1 VSRPQPPASD
11 FLTELFR
18 APLDPGYAQAARRRA
33 LGAPPPTG
41 WRRGVAQGT
50 RVAALAVIGFLLA
63 VSYQYAAA
71 SQPETSRARAGL
83 VADIRA
89 RRQATDELQKHADKL
104 REDVVRER
112 DAALSGGGEAAR
124 LQILDAHTGLAK
136 VRGDGVIVRL
146 VDAPTPVDP
155 VTGKRAT
162 TNPGRVLDRDLQDI
176 ANELWRLGAEAI
188 AVNGERLT
196 ATSTIRNAG
205 DAILVDFRPVTA
217 PYEVSAI
224 GPGGLRDDFDD
235 SVTAKRFR
243 KYVVAYR
250 MQFSVKRRANMT
262 LPAAAEPL
270 LRYAQTA
277 PPDAPGS
284 GAPRP
289 PSGSPVP
296 SPSGGGK

>member
-1 VSRPQPPASD
+1 VSRPQHPASD

-83 VADIRA
+83 VADVRA

-112 DAALSGGGEAAR
+112 DAALSGDGEAAR

-136 VRGDGVIVRL
+136 VRGDGVVVRL

-188 AVNGERLT
+188 AVNGERVT
-196 ATSTIRNAG
+196 VST
-205 DAILVDFRPVTA
+205 AILDIGGSVLVNSAYLSP
-217 PYEVSAI
+217 PYQISAI
-224 GPGGLRDDFDD
+224 GPKDTYTRLSQAPAF
-235 SVTAKRFR
+235 
-243 KYVVAYR
+243 VA
-250 MQFSVKRRANMT
+250 FVRARGET
-262 LPAAAEPL
+262 FGVQISFAQPSDITIPAFAGSL
-270 LRYAQTA
+270 NLRYGRPGSAPA
-277 PPDAPGS
+277 PPS
-284 GAPRP
+284 GAP
-289 PSGSPVP
+289 
-296 SPSGGGK
+296 